1 MSRSYSEFVRVDDHG
16 QLRVDG
22 VAAADLADAFGTPLY
37 VITEQQIH
45 ANMRAITSAFR
56 RHYPRTEI
64 LFANKANNNPSVR
77 TVFSQAGA
85 GGDCFGYNELYLS
98 ILGGAN
104 PDLLVL
110 NGSNKQEPELALAI
124 EVGAT
129 VSLDNLEE
137 LESVE
142 TTARRMAT
150 QARVQPRTRLEL
162 QSLDGVV
169 SDWPKGIP
177 IGPGARGHK
186 FGMHYEDVLES
197 CRRARASE
205 WLDLVGLHHHVGRWT
220 NDPLLLET
228 VVREQVEWVA
238 RLRDALNWS
247 PRQLDMGGGLAW
259 GRPEGHGP
267 DASDRTAP
275 DYGAY
280 AEAMVG
286 ALKAALARF
295 DLEEP
300 LLLLEPGRAL
310 ASNIGILLSRV
321 GVVKKW
327 PGHKTWVNVDASQN
341 HLPNI
346 LSANWYYHAVAVADA
361 DPDPAKL
368 EEVDLVGPLC
378 TFDVMGAGRAM
389 PRLKR
394 GDLVAFLDTGAY
406 GETKAALFNAQPR
419 PATVLVNG
427 EQADVIT
434 ERETLQDILG
444 RFRIPPRLLTGRRAL
459 LTEEAGAELAGAA
472 AGR

>member
-1 MSRSYSEFVRVDDHG
+1 MTRSFSEFLHVDDRG
-16 QLRVDG
+16 RLRIDG
-22 VAAADLADAFGTPLY
+22 RDAADLADEFGTPLY
-37 VITEQQIH
+37 VISEQQIH
-45 ANMRAITSAFR
+45 ANVRAITAAFR
-56 RHYPRTEI
+56 RRYPRTEV
-64 LFANKANNNPSVR
+64 LFANKANNNPAVR
-77 TVFSQAGA
+77 TAFSQAGA

-98 ILGGAN
+98 LLGGAN

-110 NGSNKQEPELALAI
+110 NGSNKQEPELSLAV
-124 EVGAT
+124 EAGAT
-129 VSLDNLEE
+129 ISLDNLDE
-137 LESVE
+137 LAMVE
-142 TTARRMAT
+142 AIAHRLGK

-162 QSLDGVV
+162 KSLDGVI

-220 NDPLLLET
+220 HDPVLLQT
-228 VVREQVEWVA
+228 VVREQMEWVV
-238 RLRDALNWS
+238 RLRDALHWT

-275 DYGAY
+275 DYEAY

-286 ALKAALARF
+286 ALKDALDRF
-295 DLEEP
+295 DLGEP
-300 LLLLEPGRAL
+300 LLMLEPGRAL

-321 GVVKKW
+321 GAIKTW
-327 PGHKTWVNVDASQN
+327 PDHKTWVNVDASQN

-346 LSANWYYHAVAVADA
+346 LSANWYYHAVAATNADA
-361 DPDPAKL
+361 APAEL
-368 EEVDLVGPLC
+368 HEVDLVGPLC
-378 TFDVMGAGRAM
+378 TFDVMGAARGLPA
-389 PRLKR
+389 LKR
-394 GDLVAFLDTGAY
+394 GDVVAFLDTGAY

-427 EQADVIT
+427 ESAEVIT

-444 RFRIPPRLLTGRRAL
+444 RFRIPPRLLAGRQAPRLQPAAADLVSATGR
-459 LTEEAGAELAGAA
+459 
-472 AGR
+472 